1 MNKQI
6 INYNIHKSKKQ
17 LMKAISL
24 ILDAAGEIERMDKF
38 YMPESLDYLPKFLDS
53 VANGLMEIE
62 DNFDQQLLDTWYGKG
77 SELED

>member
-6 INYNIHKSKKQ
+6 INYNIHKSKRH
-17 LMKAISL
+17 LMKAIQL
-24 ILDAAGEIERMDKF
+24 ILDAAGEIERMDSF
-38 YMPESLDYLPKFLDS
+38 YKPETLDNLPDFLGH
-53 VANGLMEIE
+53 VASGLMEIE